1 MLTIIQKYNET
12 RTKVLKIEGLNQALL
27 TEIDLIKSNQ
37 LLEQSKSTKDLQVKL
52 KKLSK
57 KVRELEFELS
67 ETKDSHLKQLFQV
80 EVDKDQVLQKIRMEV
95 DEESKSHFITK
106 LLRKF

>member
-1 MLTIIQKYNET
+1 M
-12 RTKVLKIEGLNQALL
+12 KIEGLNQALL